1 MCIYNIYL
9 FYRCAVL
16 GSDLDTRVLKGYKV
30 GFTKES
36 LKNKTKCE
44 SNIFTNFIHY
54 SLPFP
59 SIIRADVNQLRFIRE
74 GVVDSI
80 ICDPPYGFR
89 AMTRENTG
97 KTIVKNKDEMINED
111 ESNEVL
117 NSLKDVNLNKNNL
130 TDFKDNY
137 DPYECNEVCFKGL
150 KHCDVNVLFEKLLDV
165 GSKLLKTNGYLVCL
179 YPFKLEVEE
188 QG

>member
-1 MCIYNIYL
+1 
-9 FYRCAVL
+9 
-16 GSDLDTRVLKGYKV
+16 LKGYKV

-44 SNIFTNFIHY
+44 SNIFTNFVHY

-59 SIIRADVNQLRFIRE
+59 SIIRADVNQLRFIKP

-97 KTIVKNKDEMINED
+97 KTIVKPNKENTVSTDSSVDTLNEFIELDIN
-111 ESNEVL
+111 
-117 NSLKDVNLNKNNL
+117 NKEKK
-130 TDFKDNY
+130 DFKDNY

-150 KHCDVNVLFEKLLDV
+150 KHCDVNVLFERLLDV
-165 GSKLLKTNGYLVCL
+165 GANLLKLEGLLVCL
-179 YPFKLEVEE
+179 YPFKLETEE
-188 QG
+188 LG